1 MKQLPLGVRLHDR
14 AVFAS
19 FLAGDNGE
27 AVTAA
32 RAMAMAAGSVEQA
45 AAGAIRPMWLYLH
58 GIEGSGKS
66 HLLQAICA
74 DVPGSAYL
82 PLGRLRELDAGA
94 LQGMEALPL
103 VALDDPETIAGQP
116 EWERGLF
123 SLYNACQS
131 SGTQVAVA
139 ARVPATEL
147 PVRLP
152 DLRSRL
158 AAMPHYALKPLDEA
172 QQREAL
178 AARAAARGLQLPE
191 ETLNYLQ
198 RRFARDMASLYA
210 LLERLDAASLEAQR
224 PLTVPFI
231 RRVLDDS
238 Q

>member
-1 MKQLPLGVRLHDR
+1 MKQLPLGVRLQDR

-19 FLAGDNGE
+19 FFPGANGE
-27 AVTAA
+27 AVSAA
-32 RAMAMAAGSVEQA
+32 RAVATSARSAGRVTASVAA
-45 AAGAIRPMWLYLH
+45 PMLLYLH
-58 GIEGSGKS
+58 GLEGSGKS

-82 PLGRLRELDAGA
+82 PLTRLRELEPGM
-94 LQGMEALPL
+94 LQGMDALPL
-103 VALDDPETIAGQP
+103 VALDDPETIAGAA

-131 SGTQVAVA
+131 SGTHLAVA
-139 ARVPATEL
+139 AGVPAIDL
-147 PVRLP
+147 PLELP

-191 ETLNYLQ
+191 ETLHYLQ

-231 RRVLDDS
+231 RRVLGDT

>member
-1 MKQLPLGVRLHDR
+1 VKQLPLGVRLHDR

-19 FLAGDNGE
+19 FLPGSNGE
-27 AVTAA
+27 ALAAA
-32 RAMAMAAGSVEQA
+32 RALA
-45 AAGAIRPMWLYLH
+45 AADPRRAGAPALLYLH
-58 GIEGSGKS
+58 GIEGAGKS

-82 PLGRLRELDAGA
+82 PLGSLRELDSGA
-94 LQGMEALPL
+94 LLGMADLPL
-103 VALDDPETIAGQP
+103 IALDDPEAIAGRAD
-116 EWERGLF
+116 WERGLF
-123 SLYNACQS
+123 SLYNECLVTGARL
-131 SGTQVAVA
+131 VVA
-139 ARVPATEL
+139 ARVPAVDLALT
-147 PVRLP
+147 LP

-158 AAMPHYALKPLDEA
+158 AAMPHYAIRPLDEA

-178 AARAAARGLQLPE
+178 MARAAARGLQLPE
-191 ETLNYLQ
+191 ETLHYLQ

-231 RRVLDDS
+231 RRVLGDT